1 MTYDMGS
8 RDSRNH
14 GLRERIVRLVFL
26 ALLAFGVTAT
36 TPGEIKNGFRLTNAL
51 VPAEQIHSGGPARDG
66 IPAIDNP
73 RFVPARDA
81 GFLDPGDRVLGITYN
96 GISKAYPVAI
106 LNYHEVVNDR
116 FNGEPILVSFCPLC
130 GTGIAYLATAGGRR
144 LEFGVSGLLYNS
156 DMLFY
161 DRQTGSLWSQIRRQA
176 ISGPMKGAKLQPVVM
191 THTRWQDWK
200 QHNPDTLVLSTDTGH
215 QRDYSS
221 SPYAGYGATR
231 ELWFPVQAED
241 DRYHPKALVLGLELA
256 GRFKAYPFSEL
267 EKAGGVVHDTF
278 AGHQIVVRY
287 DAVNKKAGVVDEAG
301 RSLVSVTAYWFAWYT
316 FHPGTAV
323 FSAAN

>member
-1 MTYDMGS
+1 MAC
-8 RDSRNH
+8 N
-14 GLRERIVRLVFL
+14 IWKVRLAQPVFL
-26 ALLAFGVTAT
+26 ALLAFSVTAST
-36 TPGEIKNGFRLTNAL
+36 ADEIKNGFRLTNGL
-51 VPAEQIHSGGPARDG
+51 VPAEQIFSGGPARDG

-73 RFVPARDA
+73 RFVAGSDA
-81 GFLDPGDRVLGITYN
+81 GFLDPDDRVLGITYN

-116 FNGEPILVSFCPLC
+116 FNGEAVLVTFCPLC
-130 GTGIAYLATAGGRR
+130 RTGIAYLATVDGRQ

-161 DRQTGSLWSQIRRQA
+161 DRQTESLWSQIRRQA
-176 ISGPMKGAKLQPVVM
+176 VSGPLKGSSLQPIVL

-200 QHNPDTLVLSTDTGH
+200 QRHPDTLVLSTDTGF
-215 QRDYSS
+215 QRDYSN
-221 SPYAGYGATR
+221 SPYAGYGASR
-231 ELWFPVQAED
+231 KLWFPVLAED

-267 EKAGGVVHDTF
+267 ERAGAVVQDTL
-278 AGHQIVVRY
+278 AGQQIVVHYDVVNRKA
-287 DAVNKKAGVVDEAG
+287 DAVDESG
-301 RSLVSVTAYWFAWYT
+301 RSLPGMTAYWFAWYA

-323 FSAAN
+323 FVVE

>member
-1 MTYDMGS
+1 MQYWKT
-8 RDSRNH
+8 RF
-14 GLRERIVRLVFL
+14 VQPVFL
-26 ALLAFGVTAT
+26 ALLTFSVTAS
-36 TPGEIKNGFRLTNAL
+36 TPDEIKNGFRLTNAL
-51 VPAEQIHSGGPARDG
+51 VPAEQIFSGSPVRDG

-73 RFVPARDA
+73 RFVSASDA
-81 GFLDPGDRVLGITYN
+81 GFLDPDDRVLGITYN

-116 FNGEPILVSFCPLC
+116 FNGEPILVTFCPLC
-130 GTGIAYLATAGGRR
+130 RTGIAYLATVDGKR

-161 DRQTGSLWSQIRRQA
+161 DRQTESLWSQIRRQA
-176 ISGPMKGAKLQPVVM
+176 VSGPLKGVSLQPVIL

-200 QHNPDTLVLSTDTGH
+200 QHNPGTLVLSTDTGF

-231 ELWFPVQAED
+231 ELWFPVLAED
-241 DRYHPKALVLGLELA
+241 DRYHPKAPVLGLELA

-267 EKAGGVVHDTF
+267 ERAGGVVHDTF
-278 AGHQIVVRY
+278 TGRQIVVRY
-287 DAVNKKAGVVDEAG
+287 DAINKKADVADENG
-301 RSLVSVTAYWFAWYT
+301 HSLPGVTAYWFAWYA
-316 FHPGTAV
+316 FHPETAV
-323 FSAAN
+323 FTAEKEKIK

>member
-1 MTYDMGS
+1 MQYWKT
-8 RDSRNH
+8 RFAQP
-14 GLRERIVRLVFL
+14 VFL
-26 ALLAFGVTAT
+26 ALLTFSVTAS
-36 TPGEIKNGFRLTNAL
+36 TPDEIKNGFRLTNAL
-51 VPAEQIHSGGPARDG
+51 VPAEQIFSGGPVRDG

-73 RFVPARDA
+73 RFVSASDA
-81 GFLDPGDRVLGITYN
+81 GFLDPDDRVLGITYN

-116 FNGEPILVSFCPLC
+116 FNGEPILVTFCPLC
-130 GTGIAYLATAGGRR
+130 RTGIAYLATVDGRR

-161 DRQTGSLWSQIRRQA
+161 DRQTESLWSQIRRQA
-176 ISGPMKGAKLQPVVM
+176 VSGPLKGASLQPVIL

-200 QHNPDTLVLSTDTGH
+200 QHNPGTLVLSTDTGF

-231 ELWFPVQAED
+231 ELWFPVLAED
-241 DRYHPKALVLGLELA
+241 DRYHPKAPVLGLELA

-267 EKAGGVVHDTF
+267 ERAGGVVHDTF
-278 AGHQIVVRY
+278 TGRQIVVRY
-287 DAVNKKAGVVDEAG
+287 DAINKKADVADENG
-301 RSLVSVTAYWFAWYT
+301 HSLPSVTAYWFAWYA
-316 FHPGTAV
+316 FHPETAV
-323 FSAAN
+323 FTAEKEKIK